1 MRSEPLRVE
10 LGEVRQ
16 QLVEAVQ
23 AREDMSE
30 VWEQLLEGNA
40 RLRREKALLET
51 AIGETPMRPGLAPD
65 APRLAMEAPDAARRS
80 PVAWHESEMDAAAAG
95 HAWPAAGALGA
106 GGG

>member
-30 VWEQLLEGNA
+30 VWEHLLEGNA

-51 AIGETPMRPGLAPD
+51 AIGETPMRPGLA
-65 APRLAMEAPDAARRS
+65 AMEAPDAARRS

>member
-51 AIGETPMRPGLAPD
+51 AIGETPMRPGL
-65 APRLAMEAPDAARRS
+65 LEAPDAARRS

>member
-65 APRLAMEAPDAARRS
+65 AARRS

>member
-51 AIGETPMRPGLAPD
+51 AIGETPQ
-65 APRLAMEAPDAARRS
+65 RLAMEAPDAARRS

>member
-51 AIGETPMRPGLAPD
+51 AIGETPMRPGPS
-65 APRLAMEAPDAARRS
+65 MEAPDAARRS

>member
-51 AIGETPMRPGLAPD
+51 AIGETPMRPGL
-65 APRLAMEAPDAARRS
+65 EAPDAARRS
-80 PVAWHESEMDAAAAG
+80 PVAWHEGEMDAAAAG

>member
-40 RLRREKALLET
+40 RLRREKQLAWKMAEVCADKVPVEKDVEAMTEALQK
-51 AIGETPMRPGLAPD
+51 A
-65 APRLAMEAPDAARRS
+65 
-80 PVAWHESEMDAAAAG
+80 ESWGRKSG
-95 HAWPAAGALGA
+95 HLQGF
-106 GGG
+106 

>member
-16 QLVEAVQ
+16 QLMEAVQ

-51 AIGETPMRPGLAPD
+51 AIGETPMRPGLAT
-65 APRLAMEAPDAARRS
+65 EAPDAARRS
-80 PVAWHESEMDAAAAG
+80 PVAWHESEMDAAAAAAG
-95 HAWPAAGALGA
+95 HALPAAGALGA

>member
-16 QLVEAVQ
+16 QLGEAVQ
-23 AREDMSE
+23 AREDMAE

-51 AIGETPMRPGLAPD
+51 AIGETPMRS
-65 APRLAMEAPDAARRS
+65 MEAPDAARRS